1 MAGISTR
8 LVLRSVR
15 VGSTRFA
22 AVAKPNKSPLHLP
35 NQKPQFS
42 LISRSPQINKYKY
55 VCRFIKI
62 LIFDIYIW
70 NCDYCRMPVEM
81 SSAVMRT
88 MLPFH
93 TATASVSLTSMLS
106 VSPRFYIWT
115 LEGVILF

>member
-42 LISRSPQINKYKY
+42 LISR
-55 VCRFIKI
+55 
-62 LIFDIYIW
+62 
-70 NCDYCRMPVEM
+70 MPVEM

-115 LEGVILF
+115 LEDS